1 MAAATGYPNLAQ
13 NAATYGNDANLGVIL
28 EIRRE
33 RTVELVMEGHRYYDI
48 MRWREGK
55 VFDEQFLGMYI
66 PGPGVYDFDE
76 DGTNDFNI
84 YTDTN
89 PGNPNAGGV
98 QLKIGSNINVTDGDK
113 GNLTWHADLPRNW
126 NEDRD
131 YYYPIPIKERILTNG
146 ALTQNPG
153 WSDGLGF

>member
-1 MAAATGYPNLAQ
+1 M
-13 NAATYGNDANLGVIL
+13 IL

-33 RTVELVMEGHRYYDI
+33 RTVELVMEGFRYYDI

-55 VFDEQFLGMYI
+55 VFDQPFVGMYI
-66 PGPGVYDFDE
+66 PAPGVYDFNG
-76 DGTNDFNI
+76 DGTYDFNI

-89 PGNPNAGGV
+89 QGNPNAGGTQV
-98 QLKIGSNINVTDGDK
+98 KIGENINVTDGDH
-113 GNLTWHADLPRNW
+113 GNLTIHADLVRNW

-146 ALTQNPG
+146 VLQQNPG
-153 WSDGLGF
+153 WNDNLPF